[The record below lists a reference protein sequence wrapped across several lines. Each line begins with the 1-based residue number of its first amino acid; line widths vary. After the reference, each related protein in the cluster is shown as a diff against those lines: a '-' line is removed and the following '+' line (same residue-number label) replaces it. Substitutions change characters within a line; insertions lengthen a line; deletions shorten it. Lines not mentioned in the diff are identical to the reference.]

1 VPVTLRELTARSAL
15 MRPTALR
22 RLAWGVGILI
32 LLADMAIISRVPI
45 PWLDEV
51 YLVSVA
57 NSVAHQTQPFERLTP
72 RPEWVDGYE
81 KIYGPVFFHAEAAF
95 IRGLGLSPFT
105 GRVVCWIGAVLTA
118 IVAAWLVGVAGGS
131 LGWAAMAFAMVI
143 LTPEFSVIARNG
155 RMDSMAIGFE
165 LAGIACLMMALRE
178 STHALRWSLV
188 AGGCWGLA
196 VLTTPRTLPFLA
208 GLVVAAPLLLASRDM
223 RAPFVRAAGCLFAIV
238 GVSLFVW
245 ADHLGLTLVG
255 WGLWLWDSL
264 KDDVYNVVLPGHQRY
279 WALRKFNAVT
289 PLLVIAGSLAVGV
302 ALLRRRAAPDGVHS
316 KRRIIFCYLLLA
328 VAFNAMFYLVV
339 ANYAFGVSQYFVL
352 PLLVVVL
359 MATAVAARLEP
370 WAQRPMLAFW
380 ILAGLLLGA
389 INVVRY
395 VEVWQ
400 TWNLRDPRLMQQ
412 FVEESVPR
420 GSIVFGNDQY
430 YFYAVENA
438 GSRFRTFNAG
448 NSEIDKLRS
457 APPRQPTVLP
467 TVDQS
472 FLLWPVADPNAPFP
486 PWFNCAKPHVVAR
499 YESSAEPIGIERLVP
514 FAFTPFA
521 HGYPATILYRV
532 PAGCPSSSR

>member
-1 VPVTLRELTARSAL
+1 VTLNEQPARLAL
-15 MRPTALR
+15 KKSTVIS
-22 RLAWGVGILI
+22 RLAWAVGIFI
-32 LLADMAIISRVPI
+32 LLADLAIINRVPI

-57 NSVAHQTQPFERLTP
+57 NSVAHQAQPIERLTP

-81 KIYGPVFFHAEAAF
+81 RIYGPVFFHAEAAF
-95 IRGLGLSPFT
+95 IRRLGLSPFS
-105 GRVVCWIGAVLTA
+105 GRIVCWLGAILTA

-131 LGWAAMAFAMVI
+131 AEWGALAFALVV
-143 LTPEFSVIARNG
+143 LTPEFSSIARNG
-155 RMDSMAIGFE
+155 RMDSLAIGFE
-165 LAGIACLMMALRE
+165 LAGLACLMMALRE
-178 STHALRWSLV
+178 STRAIAWSLA
-188 AGGCWGLA
+188 AGGCWALA

-208 GLVVAAPLLLASRDM
+208 GLIVAAPLLLAARETRVS
-223 RAPFVRAAGCLFAIV
+223 FVRAGVCLFTVV
-238 GVSLFVW
+238 GVSLFFW
-245 ADHLGLTLVG
+245 ADHLELTLVG
-255 WGLWLWDSL
+255 WAWWLWDGL
-264 KDDVYNVVLPGHQRY
+264 KDDAYNVVLPGHQRF

-289 PLLVIAGSLAVGV
+289 PLIVILGSLAVGG
-302 ALLRRRAAPDGVHS
+302 ALLRRHAAPNGVHS
-316 KRRIIFCYLLLA
+316 QRRRIFWYLLLA
-328 VAFNAMFYLVV
+328 VVFNALFYLVV

-380 ILAGLLLGA
+380 ILAAVLLGA

-400 TWNLRDPRLMQQ
+400 TWDLRDPRLMQQ
-412 FVEESVPR
+412 FVERSVPR

-430 YFYAVENA
+430 YFYAVQNA
-438 GSRFRTFNAG
+438 GSTFRTYNAG
-448 NSEIDKLRS
+448 NAGIDKLKS
-457 APPRQPTVLP
+457 ATPRQPVVAA

-486 PWFNCAKPHVVAR
+486 AWFECARASVVAR
-499 YESSAEPIGIERLVP
+499 YESSAEPIGIERLVT

-521 HGYPATILYRV
+521 HGYPTTILYRV
-532 PAGCPSSSR
+532 PAGCPVNRP